1 MKSLLRTAGQRTAVG
16 LGAGMI
22 AVALAA
28 APALAA
34 DTQIKVKDSQVPTKA
49 ASFANGEDCDAA
61 GPERPGFDA
70 WHLVLPGNNY
80 DFTKVTG
87 EFAATKTG
95 PTVFTAVAP
104 GPNGVLPA
112 NGNSAGKHAY
122 LFAPAGLW
130 LTGAT
135 ATISGQG
142 KQPRDF
148 VISHTCPGL
157 PTTPSPST
165 SASPS
170 PSPSASA
177 STSPSTSAS
186 PSSSTSPTPS
196 GSVSPSESPS
206 PSDSS
211 PASPSTSAPAAGG
224 GEESGLPI
232 TGAGLTGV
240 LFGGLLLLAG
250 GIALVVI
257 ARRRIARS

>member
-1 MKSLLRTAGQRTAVG
+1 
-16 LGAGMI
+16 MI

-34 DTQIKVKDSQVPTKA
+34 DAQLNVKDSQVPTKA
-49 ASFANGEDCDAA
+49 TSFANGEDCGAA
-61 GPERPGFDA
+61 GPARPGFDA

-87 EFAATKTG
+87 QFAATKTG
-95 PTVFTAVAP
+95 PTIFTADAP
-104 GPNGVLPA
+104 GPDGVLPA

-148 VISHTCPGL
+148 VISHTCPGV

-170 PSPSASA
+170 SSPSASASPSA
-177 STSPSTSAS
+177 STSPSTSTS
-186 PSSSTSPTPS
+186 PTSSTSPAPS
-196 GSVSPSESPS
+196 GSASPTESPS

-211 PASPSTSAPAAGG
+211 PASPSTSAAAPTEG
-224 GEESGLPI
+224 GLPI
-232 TGAGLTGV
+232 TGAGLTGMLVGGLVLLAAGGALV
-240 LFGGLLLLAG
+240 LF
-250 GIALVVI
+250 
-257 ARRRIARS
+257 ARRRIARG